1 MRLKAQATKGKPDK
15 LDFVKSKPFVVKWQP
30 YRMEDIVCKSYV
42 WQESS
47 MQKYVKKFKRI
58 HKELNNK
65 KVNNPIKKWAKCL
78 TRQFSGEDIQS
89 TNTWID
95 AQDH

>member
-1 MRLKAQATKGKPDK
+1 
-15 LDFVKSKPFVVKWQP
+15 
-30 YRMEDIVCKSYV
+30 
-42 WQESS
+42 